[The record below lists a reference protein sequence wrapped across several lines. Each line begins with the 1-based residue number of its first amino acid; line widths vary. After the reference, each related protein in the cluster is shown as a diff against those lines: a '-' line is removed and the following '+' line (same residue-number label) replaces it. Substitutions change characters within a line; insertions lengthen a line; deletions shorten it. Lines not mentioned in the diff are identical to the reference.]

1 MRGRKGKSA
10 YQLAARSQ
18 VRRTG
23 LVTLGVL
30 VVTLALALAIAR
42 AWGLGVAGTAVTV
55 LVAGGGPALL
65 YVTWATFRD
74 SVLQAP
80 QPGLAELADQLAVAV
95 GRQWAAEAS
104 MRRLNDPYPLPVSWS
119 PADPGLADSWEVLET
134 LARTGAGWPVSDPG
148 LWARHPGE
156 LGGEGEGLAAVLTR
170 VPTGRLVVLGEPGSG
185 KTMLMVRL
193 VLDLLAGR
201 SSGGPVPF
209 LVSLASWNPE
219 QQDLREWLAGQLA
232 VGRPALSG
240 PAWGADGSVAEALL
254 DVGLVVPLL
263 DGLDEIPEPVRGPA
277 IARINDALG
286 AGQVTVLTCRT
297 PEFRQAVSPLGR
309 PQVRLRGAA
318 AVQLD
323 PLSAETVGAYLVADA
338 GGPDADARWAPV
350 LEALGGGT
358 PVAEALTTPL
368 MVGLARAI
376 YNPRPD
382 ELRSELRDP
391 AELCDPALSDRV
403 AVEAHLLEAFIPAC
417 YRAAER
423 WTAGQAM
430 AWLMF
435 LAHHLEA
442 ALPHFP

>member
-1 MRGRKGKSA
+1 MRAGRYPTRVCGPVTRVGLPGK
-10 YQLAARSQ
+10 AR
-18 VRRTG
+18 
-23 LVTLGVL
+23 
-30 VVTLALALAIAR
+30 
-42 AWGLGVAGTAVTV
+42 
-55 LVAGGGPALL
+55 
-65 YVTWATFRD
+65 
-74 SVLQAP
+74 
-80 QPGLAELADQLAVAV
+80 
-95 GRQWAAEAS
+95 
-104 MRRLNDPYPLPVSWS
+104 
-119 PADPGLADSWEVLET
+119 
-134 LARTGAGWPVSDPG
+134 GWRPFS
-148 LWARHPGE
+148 
-156 LGGEGEGLAAVLTR
+156 TR

-201 SSGGPVPF
+201 SPGGPVPF

-240 PAWGADGSVAEALL
+240 PACGADGSVAEALL
-254 DVGLVVPLL
+254 DAGLVVPLL

-297 PEFRQAVSPLGR
+297 PEFRQAVSPPGR

-318 AVQLD
+318 AVQLN

-382 ELRSELRDP
+382 ELLTGLRDP

-430 AWLMF
+430 AWLTF

-442 ALPHFP
+442 TIGGPDLAWWLLRQSTPFIDHPRTPGRWQRKPPLPTPAPARHIRLRPAKMLTGIVMGAAAGTATGLLAYGGSTSQDPSAGQARAFGIFTAADDCLRVHLRQWARAGAA

>member
-1 MRGRKGKSA
+1 MRVLCLDIARTRIGSRRVFCLGAETLSAYLRGGARRSEQARADLVHPDLVDSALLARRPCQSSSMRGRKGKSA

-42 AWGLGVAGTAVTV
+42 AWRLGVAGTAVTV

-74 SVLQAP
+74 SALKTP
-80 QPGLAELADQLAVAV
+80 QPGLAELADQLAVAM

-134 LARTGAGWPVSDPG
+134 LARTGAGWPVPDPG
-148 LWARHPGE
+148 LWARHPGA

-201 SSGGPVPF
+201 SPGGPVPF

-240 PAWGADGSVAEALL
+240 AACGADGSVAEALL
-254 DVGLVVPLL
+254 DAGLVVPLL
-263 DGLDEIPEPVRGPA
+263 DGLDEIPEPVRGQA

-286 AGQVTVLTCRT
+286 AGQVTSSPAGHLNSGRRSARRGGRTCGC
-297 PEFRQAVSPLGR
+297 EGQ
-309 PQVRLRGAA
+309 PQSSSTR
-318 AVQLD
+318 
-323 PLSAETVGAYLVADA
+323 SA
-338 GGPDADARWAPV
+338 RKRSAP
-350 LEALGGGT
+350 T
-358 PVAEALTTPL
+358 
-368 MVGLARAI
+368 
-376 YNPRPD
+376 
-382 ELRSELRDP
+382 
-391 AELCDPALSDRV
+391 
-403 AVEAHLLEAFIPAC
+403 
-417 YRAAER
+417 
-423 WTAGQAM
+423 W
-430 AWLMF
+430 
-435 LAHHLEA
+435 
-442 ALPHFP
+442 